1 MKSKLGCGLL
11 VLIFASIASA
21 QDEAEEL
28 LPRYFLNYDGFYN
41 DFALRYKAEIL
52 SLGRQDGEPKE
63 NAESWEGLVLESVSK
78 KWKYI
83 AVRRRGLVSSEH
95 PTSIE
100 EFTFDG
106 RLKTKA
112 YRQSHIG
119 GSSVGADIVDPE
131 TAGRSFVPNVHP
143 HALAFL
149 RDTEVHGSASSMSR
163 NVTSFLTT
171 KKFLSAV
178 RQKDGSTM
186 CTWSTLNPDYQV
198 SISLMGSDYPLPIRT
213 KWFHFNQDQRS
224 ESVCTSVTKW
234 KKIAEDVFVP
244 SEIVF
249 SSESGPLEREMRWEF
264 DYLSSERFTTLSSKV
279 DKKLH
284 LSLGSAWWDEFSS
297 WFTEEDSQKSKS
309 KSD

>member
-1 MKSKLGCGLL
+1 MMSKLGCLFF
-11 VLIFASIASA
+11 VLILASLATA
-21 QDEAEEL
+21 QDEPEEL
-28 LPRYFLNYDGFYN
+28 LPKYFLNYDDFYN
-41 DFALRYKAEIL
+41 EFALRYKAEIL
-52 SLGRQDGEPKE
+52 SLRREGGEPNE
-63 NAESWEGLVLESVSK
+63 YAESWEGVVLESVSK

-83 AVRRRGLVSSEH
+83 AVRRRGLVSSEQ
-95 PTSIE
+95 PMSIE

-119 GSSVGADIVDPE
+119 GSSIGADIVDPE
-131 TAGRSFVPNVHP
+131 VAARSFVPNVHP
-143 HALAFL
+143 HALVFL
-149 RDTEVHGSASSMSR
+149 RDTEVHGSASSMTR

-178 RQKDGSTM
+178 IQKDGSTM

-198 SISLMGSDYPLPIRT
+198 AISLMGSDNPLPIRA
-213 KWFHFNQDQRS
+213 KWFQSNQKLGS

-249 SSESGPLEREMRWEF
+249 SRRMFISIATCF
-264 DYLSSERFTTLSSKV
+264 DFLLR
-279 DKKLH
+279 KKLRRVFCNRVFYEVAR
-284 LSLGSAWWDEFSS
+284 LLDFRFA
-297 WFTEEDSQKSKS
+297 
-309 KSD
+309 